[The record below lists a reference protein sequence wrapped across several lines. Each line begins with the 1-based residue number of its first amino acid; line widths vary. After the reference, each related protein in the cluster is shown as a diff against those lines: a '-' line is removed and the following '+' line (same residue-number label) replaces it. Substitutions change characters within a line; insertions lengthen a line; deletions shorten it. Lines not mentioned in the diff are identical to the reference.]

1 MCLCL
6 ERNNLLRTLEHPS
19 GAVLLQDVR
28 EGIPDL
34 LPIAGVSVAKS
45 SGQVGG
51 EGTTEALHAE
61 QRGLKFVRCHGVGA
75 VVCALEV
82 YRILD
87 GLNPLL
93 RFLTLQ
99 EKMKPQRACP

>member
-6 ERNNLLRTLEHPS
+6 ERHYLSRLLESAGRSELDE
-19 GAVLLQDVR
+19 QVR
-28 EGIPDL
+28 ECIPDP
-34 LPIAGVSVAKS
+34 LPIAGISTAES
-45 SGQVGG
+45 SGQAFDKGSA
-51 EGTTEALHAE
+51 EALHAE

-93 RFLTLQ
+93 RLLTLQ